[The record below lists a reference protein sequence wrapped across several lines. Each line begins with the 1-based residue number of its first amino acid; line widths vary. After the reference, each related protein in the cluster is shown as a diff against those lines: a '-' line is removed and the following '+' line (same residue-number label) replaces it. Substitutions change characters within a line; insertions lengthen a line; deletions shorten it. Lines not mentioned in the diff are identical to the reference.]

1 MKDRIA
7 KFLKSENISSSK
19 FADEIGVQRSSI
31 SHIIAGRNNPS
42 LELIQKILN
51 RFDKINPDW
60 LILGKGDMYRP
71 GKGIPSLFDQGFV
84 ETPVT
89 NQILKPKEVEE
100 PVKVEQK
107 VENKVDNHVISN
119 NQEITNPVKNK
130 RIEKMIILYND
141 GTFDNY
147 SPSN

>member
-7 KFLKSENISSSK
+7 KFLKAENISSSK

-51 RFDKINPDW
+51 RFDNINPDW
-60 LILGKGDMYRP
+60 LILGKGEMYRP
-71 GKGIPSLFDQGFV
+71 GKGIPTLFDQGFV
-84 ETPVT
+84 ESPV
-89 NQILKPKEVEE
+89 NSKISKPEEVEQ
-100 PVKVEQK
+100 PQKVEQK
-107 VENKVDNHVISN
+107 AEIKVDNPQISYEQKTSISVN
-119 NQEITNPVKNK
+119 NRKV
-130 RIEKMIILYND
+130 EKILIINSD
-141 GTFDNY
+141 GTFESY

>member
-7 KFLKSENISSSK
+7 KFLKAENIASSK

-42 LELIQKILN
+42 LELIQKMLN

-100 PVKVEQK
+100 TIKTEQHI
-107 VENKVDNHVISN
+107 ENKIDAPVISN
-119 NQEITNPVKNK
+119 DQENTNPAKNK
-130 RIEKMIILYND
+130 RIEKMIILYSD

>member
-7 KFLKSENISSSK
+7 KFLASESISSSK

-51 RFDKINPDW
+51 RFDSINPDW

-71 GKGIPSLFDQGFV
+71 GKSVTLFDQV
-84 ETPVT
+84 
-89 NQILKPKEVEE
+89 I
-100 PVKVEQK
+100 
-107 VENKVDNHVISN
+107 ENKEENVIKSKVPVNKEIIEN
-119 NQEITNPVKNK
+119 NINSPTFNKSTNLTNEQPTENIKSERLV
-130 RIEKMIILYND
+130 EKILIIYSD
-141 GTFDNY
+141 GTFKTLT
-147 SPSN
+147 PAH

>member
-7 KFLKSENISSSK
+7 KFLKAENISSSK

-42 LELIQKILN
+42 LELIQKMLN

-60 LILGKGDMYRP
+60 LILGKGEMYRP
-71 GKGIPSLFDQGFV
+71 GKGIPTLFDQGFV
-84 ETPVT
+84 ENHNNP
-89 NQILKPKEVEE
+89 QISKPEEVIE

-107 VENKVDNHVISN
+107 IENKADNASFSTEQKIN
-119 NQEITNPVKNK
+119 NSVKTK
-130 RIEKMIILYND
+130 AI
-141 GTFDNY
+141 
-147 SPSN
+147 

>member
-7 KFLKSENISSSK
+7 KFLKAENISSSK

-60 LILGKGDMYRP
+60 LILGKGEMYRP
-71 GKGIPSLFDQGFV
+71 GKGIPTLFDQGFV
-84 ETPVT
+84 ETPV
-89 NQILKPKEVEE
+89 NSKILKPEEVIE
-100 PVKVEQK
+100 PIKVEQK
-107 VENKVDNHVISN
+107 VDNKIDNSN
-119 NQEITNPVKNK
+119 FSTEPKINNPVKIK
-130 RIEKMIILYND
+130 AVDRMFIIYND
-141 GTFDNY
+141 GTFETY